1 MAANPLVL
9 RSGSGSVCASTG
21 ASPAAISPIGTNQS
35 APRTQQLVG
44 AMVIV
49 GGSAENVVNTEE
61 ARDESNGTE
70 ELRRGEKRKRQ
81 TKKLPPR
88 FGTTSPSPR

>member
-1 MAANPLVL
+1 MVANPLVL

-44 AMVIV
+44 VMVIV
-49 GGSAENVVNTEE
+49 PKM
-61 ARDESNGTE
+61 
-70 ELRRGEKRKRQ
+70 LLIL
-81 TKKLPPR
+81 KKLEMSPMAPR
-88 FGTTSPSPR
+88 N